1 MIQEEQMKTWKGINI
16 KFTMR
21 PGMFDLI
28 GLSGATVLGDKAH
41 ENTQSSSGATVVYDG
56 NGDVTVLTMNANK

>member
-1 MIQEEQMKTWKGINI
+1 MKSWKGINI

-28 GLSGATVLGDKAH
+28 GLMGNTILGDKQN

-56 NGDVTVLTMNANK
+56 NGDMTVLTMNTNKQKA

>member
-1 MIQEEQMKTWKGINI
+1 
-16 KFTMR
+16 MR

-28 GLSGATVLGDKAH
+28 GLMGNTILGDKQN

-56 NGDVTVLTMNANK
+56 NGDMTVLTMNTNKQKA

>member
-1 MIQEEQMKTWKGINI
+1 MKSWKGINI

-28 GLSGATVLGDKAH
+28 GLMGNTILGDKQN
-41 ENTQSSSGATVVYDG
+41 ENT
-56 NGDVTVLTMNANK
+56 

>member
-1 MIQEEQMKTWKGINI
+1 MNI

-28 GLSGATVLGDKAH
+28 GLTGNSILGDKQN

-56 NGDVTVLTMNANK
+56 NGDVTVLTMNTNKQKA